1 MDWHANPGDAAGYTG
16 AARSGEDTMPKPIV
30 AIIGRPNVGKS
41 TLFNRLLGKR
51 KAIVEDLPGTT
62 VDRLQTDL
70 SWEGR
75 EMTLLD
81 CGGLEAQP
89 GPSIRRKVRD
99 QVDRAIAEADLVLFV
114 VDARDGVLPADQET
128 ANIVRRAQK
137 PMMLV
142 VNKVEGPKQEAQVAQ
157 FYELGMGDPIPI
169 SAYHGD
175 GIHELMQKV
184 IENLP
189 APTPSVAEPESMKIA
204 IVGRPNVG
212 KSLLLN
218 TILGEER
225 VVVDEA
231 AGTTRDTIDTVL
243 QYKGEKV
250 TLIDTAGIRRRG
262 RIDQGIER
270 YSSQRTDDAIERADI
285 ALLLVDAVEG
295 VTAQDI
301 HILGYI
307 HKACKGAV
315 LLINKWDLVEV
326 KDTSLWMEVVRRKI
340 RFMPY
345 IETHFI
351 SAKTGQGLEKIL
363 PLAGRIYQERLRR
376 LEPALLDSI
385 VMDAEAAKQSPKQGR
400 RRLKVYKA
408 TQTAINPPTFSF
420 VVNDAKLVHFSYQRF
435 LENKMRHY
443 CGFKGTPLRLTF
455 KGKGEKK
462 GD

>member
-1 MDWHANPGDAAGYTG
+1 
-16 AARSGEDTMPKPIV
+16 MPKPAV

-62 VDRLQTDL
+62 VDRIHSDI
-70 SWEGR
+70 SWEGHD
-75 EMTLLD
+75 MTLVD
-81 CGGLEAQP
+81 CGGLEAKP
-89 GPSIRRKVRD
+89 GPAVRRKVRD
-99 QVDRAIAEADLVLFV
+99 QVEKAITEADLVLFM

-128 ANIVRRAQK
+128 ADIIRRARK

-142 VNKVEGPKQEAQVAQ
+142 VNKVDTPKQEAEVPQ
-157 FYELGMGDPIPI
+157 FYELAMGDPIPV
-169 SAYHGD
+169 SAYHRK
-175 GIHELMQKV
+175 GIEELMQKV
-184 IENLP
+184 IGMLP
-189 APTPSVAEPESMKIA
+189 APTPTVAERESMKIA

-218 TILGEER
+218 TLLGEER
-225 VVVDEA
+225 VVVDEV

-243 QYKGEKV
+243 QYKGERV

-270 YSSQRTDDAIERADI
+270 YSLTRTVDAIERADI
-285 ALLLVDAVEG
+285 ALLVVDAVEG
-295 VTAQDI
+295 ITAQDI

-307 HKACKGAV
+307 HKAYKGAV
-315 LLINKWDLVEV
+315 LLINKWDLVDV
-326 KDTSLWMEVVRRKI
+326 KDTSLWMEVVQRKI

-351 SAKTGQGLEKIL
+351 SAKTGQGVEKIL
-363 PLAGRIYQERLRR
+363 PLARRIYQERLRR
-376 LEPALLDSI
+376 LDPALLASI

-408 TQTAINPPTFSF
+408 TQTAVNPPTFSF
-420 VVNDAKLVHFSYQRF
+420 LVNDAKLVHFSYQRF
-435 LENKMRHY
+435 LENKMRQY
-443 CGFKGTPLRLTF
+443 CGFKGTPLRLVF

-462 GD
+462 GDKRQGP

>member
-1 MDWHANPGDAAGYTG
+1 
-16 AARSGEDTMPKPIV
+16 MPKPVV

-62 VDRLQTDL
+62 VDRIHSDI
-70 SWEGR
+70 SWEGHD
-75 EMTLLD
+75 LILVD
-81 CGGLEAQP
+81 CGGLEAKP
-89 GPSIRRKVRD
+89 GPAVRRKVRD
-99 QVDRAIAEADLVLFV
+99 QVEKAIAESDLVLLM

-128 ANIVRRAQK
+128 ADIIRRARK

-142 VNKVEGPKQEAQVAQ
+142 VNKVDTPKQEAEVPQ
-157 FYELGMGDPIPI
+157 FYELAMGDPIPV
-169 SAYHGD
+169 SAYHGK
-175 GIHELMQKV
+175 GIEELMQKV
-184 IENLP
+184 IGNLP
-189 APTPSVAEPESMKIA
+189 DPTPAVAEPESMKIA

-218 TILGEER
+218 TLLGEER
-225 VVVDEA
+225 VVVDEV

-243 QYKGEKV
+243 QCKGEWV

-262 RIDQGIER
+262 RIEQGIER
-270 YSSQRTDDAIERADI
+270 YSFQRTGDAIERADI
-285 ALLLVDAVEG
+285 ALLVVDAVEG
-295 VTAQDI
+295 ITAQDV

-307 HKACKGAV
+307 HKAFKGAI
-315 LLINKWDLVEV
+315 LLINKWDLVDV
-326 KDTSLWMEVVRRKI
+326 KDTSMWMEVVRRKT

-345 IETHFI
+345 IETLFI
-351 SAKTGQGLEKIL
+351 SAKTGQGVVRIL
-363 PLAGRIYQERLRR
+363 PLARGIYQERLRS
-376 LEPALLDSI
+376 LDPALLASI

-420 VVNDAKLVHFSYQRF
+420 LVNDAKLVHFSYQRF
-435 LENKMRHY
+435 LENKMRQY
-443 CGFKGTPLRLTF
+443 CGFKGTPLRLLF

-462 GD
+462 RDKEQAL

>member
-1 MDWHANPGDAAGYTG
+1 
-16 AARSGEDTMPKPIV
+16 MPKPVV

-62 VDRLQTDL
+62 VDRIHTDI

-75 EMTLLD
+75 DLTLVD
-81 CGGLEAQP
+81 CGGLEANP
-89 GPSIRRKVRD
+89 GPTMRRKVRD
-99 QVDRAIAEADLVLFV
+99 QVEKAIAGADLLLFL
-114 VDARDGVLPADQET
+114 VDARDGVVPADGET
-128 ANIVRRAQK
+128 ADIVRRAGK

-142 VNKVEGPKQEAQVAQ
+142 VNKVESPKQEAQVAQ

-169 SAYHGD
+169 SAYHGH

-184 IENLP
+184 FERLP
-189 APTPSVAEPESMKIA
+189 PPTPASAEPESMKIA

-218 TILGEER
+218 TLLGEER
-225 VVVDEA
+225 VVVDEVP
-231 AGTTRDTIDTVL
+231 GTTRDTIDTVL
-243 QYKGEKV
+243 QYKGEMV

-270 YSSQRTDDAIERADI
+270 YSFQRTADAIERTDI
-285 ALLLVDAVEG
+285 ALLVVDAVEG
-295 VTAQDI
+295 ITAQDI

-307 HKACKGAV
+307 HKAFKGAV
-315 LLINKWDLVEV
+315 LLVNKWDLVETG
-326 KDTSLWMEVVRRKI
+326 DTALWMEVVKRKT

-351 SAKTGQGLEKIL
+351 SAKTGRGVDKIL
-363 PLAGRIYQERLRR
+363 PLARRIYEERIRR
-376 LEPALLDSI
+376 LDQDLLDSI
-385 VMDAEAAKQSPKQGR
+385 VRDAEAAKQSPKQGR

-408 TQTAINPPTFSF
+408 VQTAVNPPTFTFS
-420 VVNDAKLVHFSYQRF
+420 VNDAKLVHFSYQRF
-435 LENKMRHY
+435 LENKIRQY
-443 CGFKGTPLRLTF
+443 CGFKGTPLHLLF
-455 KGKGEKK
+455 KSKADKKAKGK
-462 GD
+462 

>member
-1 MDWHANPGDAAGYTG
+1 
-16 AARSGEDTMPKPIV
+16 MPKPVV

-62 VDRLQTDL
+62 VDRIHSDI

-75 EMTLLD
+75 DLTLVD
-81 CGGLEAQP
+81 CGGLEANP
-89 GPSIRRKVRD
+89 GPTMRRKVRD
-99 QVDRAIAEADLVLFV
+99 QVEKAIAGADLLLFL
-114 VDARDGVLPADQET
+114 VDARDGVVPADGET
-128 ANIVRRAQK
+128 ADIVRRAGK

-142 VNKVEGPKQEAQVAQ
+142 VNKVESPKQEAQVAQ

-169 SAYHGD
+169 SAYHGH

-184 IENLP
+184 FERLP
-189 APTPSVAEPESMKIA
+189 PPTPAVAEPESMKIA

-218 TILGEER
+218 TLLGEER
-225 VVVDEA
+225 VVVDEVP
-231 AGTTRDTIDTVL
+231 GTTRDTIDTVL
-243 QYKGEKV
+243 QYKGEMV

-270 YSSQRTDDAIERADI
+270 YSFQRTADAIERADI
-285 ALLLVDAVEG
+285 ALLVVDAVEG
-295 VTAQDI
+295 ITAQDI

-307 HKACKGAV
+307 HKAFKGAV
-315 LLINKWDLVEV
+315 LLVNKWDLVETG
-326 KDTSLWMEVVRRKI
+326 DTSLWMEVVKRKT

-351 SAKTGQGLEKIL
+351 SAKTGRGVDKIL
-363 PLAGRIYQERLRR
+363 PLARRIYEERIRR
-376 LEPALLDSI
+376 LDQDLLDSI
-385 VMDAEAAKQSPKQGR
+385 VRDAEAAKQSPKQGR

-408 TQTAINPPTFSF
+408 VQTAINPPTFTFS
-420 VVNDAKLVHFSYQRF
+420 VNDAKLVHFSYQRF
-435 LENKMRHY
+435 LENKIRQY
-443 CGFKGTPLRLTF
+443 CGFKGTPLHLLF
-455 KGKGEKK
+455 KSKADKKAKGK
-462 GD
+462 

>member
-1 MDWHANPGDAAGYTG
+1 
-16 AARSGEDTMPKPIV
+16 MPKPVV

-62 VDRLQTDL
+62 VDRIHSDI

-75 EMTLLD
+75 DLTLVD
-81 CGGLEAQP
+81 CGGLEANP
-89 GPSIRRKVRD
+89 GPTMRRKVRD
-99 QVDRAIAEADLVLFV
+99 QVEKAIAGADLLLFL
-114 VDARDGVLPADQET
+114 VDARDGVVPADGET
-128 ANIVRRAQK
+128 ADIVRRAGK

-142 VNKVEGPKQEAQVAQ
+142 VNKVESPKQEAQVAQ

-169 SAYHGD
+169 SAYHGH

-184 IENLP
+184 FERLP
-189 APTPSVAEPESMKIA
+189 PPTPASAEPESMKIA

-218 TILGEER
+218 TLLGEER
-225 VVVDEA
+225 VVVDEVP
-231 AGTTRDTIDTVL
+231 GTTRDTIDTVL
-243 QYKGEKV
+243 RYKGEMV

-270 YSSQRTDDAIERADI
+270 YSFQRTADAIERADI
-285 ALLLVDAVEG
+285 ALLVVDAVEG
-295 VTAQDI
+295 ITAQDI

-307 HKACKGAV
+307 HKAFKGAV
-315 LLINKWDLVEV
+315 LLVNKWDLVETG
-326 KDTSLWMEVVRRKI
+326 DTALWMEVVKRKT

-351 SAKTGQGLEKIL
+351 SAKTGRGVDKIL
-363 PLAGRIYQERLRR
+363 PLARRIYEERIRR
-376 LEPALLDSI
+376 LDQDLLDSI
-385 VMDAEAAKQSPKQGR
+385 VRDAEAAKQSPKQGR

-408 TQTAINPPTFSF
+408 TQTAVNPPTFSF
-420 VVNDAKLVHFSYQRF
+420 SVNDAKLVHFSYQRF
-435 LENKMRHY
+435 LENKIRQY
-443 CGFKGTPLRLTF
+443 CGFKGTPLHLLF
-455 KGKGEKK
+455 KSKADKNAKGK
-462 GD
+462 

>member
-1 MDWHANPGDAAGYTG
+1 
-16 AARSGEDTMPKPIV
+16 MPKPVV

-62 VDRLQTDL
+62 VDRIHSDI

-75 EMTLLD
+75 DLTLVD
-81 CGGLEAQP
+81 CGGLEANP
-89 GPSIRRKVRD
+89 GPTMRRKVRD
-99 QVDRAIAEADLVLFV
+99 QVEKAIAGADLLLFL
-114 VDARDGVLPADQET
+114 VDARDGVVPADGET
-128 ANIVRRAQK
+128 ADIVRRAGK

-142 VNKVEGPKQEAQVAQ
+142 VNKVESPKQEAQVAQ

-169 SAYHGD
+169 SAYHGH

-184 IENLP
+184 FERLP
-189 APTPSVAEPESMKIA
+189 PPTPAVAEPESMKIA

-218 TILGEER
+218 TLLGEER
-225 VVVDEA
+225 VVVDEVP
-231 AGTTRDTIDTVL
+231 GTTRDTIDTVL
-243 QYKGEKV
+243 QYKGEMV

-270 YSSQRTDDAIERADI
+270 YSFQRTADAIERADI
-285 ALLLVDAVEG
+285 ALLVVDAVEG
-295 VTAQDI
+295 ITAQDI

-307 HKACKGAV
+307 HKAFKGAV
-315 LLINKWDLVEV
+315 LLVNKWDLVETG
-326 KDTSLWMEVVRRKI
+326 DTALWMEVVKRKT

-351 SAKTGQGLEKIL
+351 SAKTGRGVDKIL
-363 PLAGRIYQERLRR
+363 PLARRIYEERIRR
-376 LEPALLDSI
+376 LDQDLLDSI
-385 VMDAEAAKQSPKQGR
+385 VRDAEAAKQSPKQGR

-408 TQTAINPPTFSF
+408 TQTAVNPPTFTFS
-420 VVNDAKLVHFSYQRF
+420 VNDAKLVHFSYQRF
-435 LENKMRHY
+435 LENKVRQY
-443 CGFKGTPLRLTF
+443 CGFKGTPLHLLF
-455 KGKGEKK
+455 KSKADKKAKGK
-462 GD
+462 

>member
-1 MDWHANPGDAAGYTG
+1 
-16 AARSGEDTMPKPIV
+16 MPKPVV

-62 VDRLQTDL
+62 VDRIHSDI

-75 EMTLLD
+75 DLTLVD
-81 CGGLEAQP
+81 CGGLEANP
-89 GPSIRRKVRD
+89 GPTMRRKVRD
-99 QVDRAIAEADLVLFV
+99 QVEKAIAGADLLLFL
-114 VDARDGVLPADQET
+114 VDARDGVVPADGET
-128 ANIVRRAQK
+128 ADIVRRAGK

-142 VNKVEGPKQEAQVAQ
+142 VNKVESPKQEAQVAQ

-169 SAYHGD
+169 SAYHGH

-184 IENLP
+184 FERLP
-189 APTPSVAEPESMKIA
+189 PPTPASAEPESMKIA

-218 TILGEER
+218 TLLGEER
-225 VVVDEA
+225 VVVDEVP
-231 AGTTRDTIDTVL
+231 GTTRDTIDTVL
-243 QYKGEKV
+243 QYKGEMV

-270 YSSQRTDDAIERADI
+270 YSFQRTADAIERADI
-285 ALLLVDAVEG
+285 ALLVVDAVEG
-295 VTAQDI
+295 ITAQDI

-307 HKACKGAV
+307 HKAFKGAV
-315 LLINKWDLVEV
+315 LLVNKWDLVETG
-326 KDTSLWMEVVRRKI
+326 DTSLWMEVVKRKT

-351 SAKTGQGLEKIL
+351 SAKTGRGVDKIL
-363 PLAGRIYQERLRR
+363 PLARRIYEERIRR
-376 LEPALLDSI
+376 LDQDLLDSI
-385 VMDAEAAKQSPKQGR
+385 VRDAEAAKQSPKQGR

-408 TQTAINPPTFSF
+408 TQTAVNPPTFTFS
-420 VVNDAKLVHFSYQRF
+420 VNDAKLVHFSYQRF
-435 LENKMRHY
+435 LENKIRQY
-443 CGFKGTPLRLTF
+443 CGFKGTPLHLLF
-455 KGKGEKK
+455 KSKADKKAKGK
-462 GD
+462 

>member
-1 MDWHANPGDAAGYTG
+1 
-16 AARSGEDTMPKPIV
+16 V

-62 VDRLQTDL
+62 VDRIHSDI

-75 EMTLLD
+75 DLTLVD
-81 CGGLEAQP
+81 CGGLEANP
-89 GPSIRRKVRD
+89 GPTMRRKVRD
-99 QVDRAIAEADLVLFV
+99 QVEKAIAGADLLLFL
-114 VDARDGVLPADQET
+114 VDARDGVVPADGET
-128 ANIVRRAQK
+128 ADIVRRAGK

-142 VNKVEGPKQEAQVAQ
+142 VNKVESPKQEAQVAQ

-169 SAYHGD
+169 SAYHGH

-184 IENLP
+184 FERLP
-189 APTPSVAEPESMKIA
+189 PPTPASAEPESMKIA

-218 TILGEER
+218 TLLGEER
-225 VVVDEA
+225 VVVDEVP
-231 AGTTRDTIDTVL
+231 GTTRDTIDTVL
-243 QYKGEKV
+243 RYKGEMV

-270 YSSQRTDDAIERADI
+270 YSFQRTADAIERADI
-285 ALLLVDAVEG
+285 ALLVVDAVEG
-295 VTAQDI
+295 ITAQDI

-307 HKACKGAV
+307 HKAFKGAV
-315 LLINKWDLVEV
+315 LLVNKWDLVETG
-326 KDTSLWMEVVRRKI
+326 DTALWMEVVKRKT

-351 SAKTGQGLEKIL
+351 SAKTGRGVDKIL
-363 PLAGRIYQERLRR
+363 PLARRIYEERIRR
-376 LEPALLDSI
+376 LDQDLLDSI
-385 VMDAEAAKQSPKQGR
+385 VRDAEAAKQSPKQGR

-408 TQTAINPPTFSF
+408 TQTAVNPPTFSF
-420 VVNDAKLVHFSYQRF
+420 SVNDAKLVHFSYQRF
-435 LENKMRHY
+435 LENKIRQY
-443 CGFKGTPLRLTF
+443 CGFKGTPLHLLF
-455 KGKGEKK
+455 KSKADKKAKGK
-462 GD
+462 

>member
-1 MDWHANPGDAAGYTG
+1 
-16 AARSGEDTMPKPIV
+16 MPKPVV

-62 VDRLQTDL
+62 VDRIHSDI

-75 EMTLLD
+75 DLTLVD
-81 CGGLEAQP
+81 CGGLEANP
-89 GPSIRRKVRD
+89 GPTMRRKVRD
-99 QVDRAIAEADLVLFV
+99 QVEKAIAGADLLLFL
-114 VDARDGVLPADQET
+114 VDARDGVVPADGET
-128 ANIVRRAQK
+128 ADIVRRAGK

-142 VNKVEGPKQEAQVAQ
+142 VNKVESPKQEAQVAQ

-169 SAYHGD
+169 SAYHGH

-184 IENLP
+184 FERLP
-189 APTPSVAEPESMKIA
+189 PPTPASAEPESMKIA

-218 TILGEER
+218 TLLGEER
-225 VVVDEA
+225 VVVDEVP
-231 AGTTRDTIDTVL
+231 GTTRDTIDTVL
-243 QYKGEKV
+243 QYKGERV

-270 YSSQRTDDAIERADI
+270 YSFQRTADAIERADI
-285 ALLLVDAVEG
+285 ALLVVDAVEG
-295 VTAQDI
+295 ITAQDI

-307 HKACKGAV
+307 HKAFKGAV
-315 LLINKWDLVEV
+315 LLVNKWDLVETG
-326 KDTSLWMEVVRRKI
+326 DTSLWMEVVKRKT

-351 SAKTGQGLEKIL
+351 SAKTGRGVDKIL
-363 PLAGRIYQERLRR
+363 PLARRIYEERIRR
-376 LEPALLDSI
+376 LDQDLLDSI
-385 VMDAEAAKQSPKQGR
+385 VRDAEAAKQSPKQGR

-408 TQTAINPPTFSF
+408 VQTAINPPTFTFS
-420 VVNDAKLVHFSYQRF
+420 VNDAKLVHFSYQRF
-435 LENKMRHY
+435 LENKMRQY
-443 CGFKGTPLRLTF
+443 CGFKGTPLHLLF
-455 KGKGEKK
+455 KSKADKKAKGK
-462 GD
+462 

>member
-1 MDWHANPGDAAGYTG
+1 
-16 AARSGEDTMPKPIV
+16 MPKPVV

-62 VDRLQTDL
+62 VDRIHSDI

-75 EMTLLD
+75 DLTLVD
-81 CGGLEAQP
+81 CGGLEANP
-89 GPSIRRKVRD
+89 GPTMRRKVRD
-99 QVDRAIAEADLVLFV
+99 QVEKAIAGADLLLFL
-114 VDARDGVLPADQET
+114 VDARDGVVPADGET
-128 ANIVRRAQK
+128 ADIVRRAGK

-142 VNKVEGPKQEAQVAQ
+142 VNKVESPKQEAQVAQ

-169 SAYHGD
+169 SAYHGH

-184 IENLP
+184 FERLP
-189 APTPSVAEPESMKIA
+189 PPTPASAEPESMKIA

-218 TILGEER
+218 TLLGEER
-225 VVVDEA
+225 VVVDEVP
-231 AGTTRDTIDTVL
+231 GTTRDTIDTVL
-243 QYKGEKV
+243 QYKGEMV

-270 YSSQRTDDAIERADI
+270 YSFQRTADAIERADI
-285 ALLLVDAVEG
+285 ALLVVDAVEG
-295 VTAQDI
+295 ITAQDI

-307 HKACKGAV
+307 HKAFKGAV
-315 LLINKWDLVEV
+315 LLVNKWDLVETG
-326 KDTSLWMEVVRRKI
+326 DTTLWMEVVKRKT

-351 SAKTGQGLEKIL
+351 SAKTGRGVDKIL
-363 PLAGRIYQERLRR
+363 PLARRIYEERIRR
-376 LEPALLDSI
+376 LDQDLLDSI
-385 VMDAEAAKQSPKQGR
+385 VRDAEAAKQSPKQGR

-408 TQTAINPPTFSF
+408 VQTAINPPTFTFS
-420 VVNDAKLVHFSYQRF
+420 VNDAKLVHFSYQRF
-435 LENKMRHY
+435 LENKIRQY
-443 CGFKGTPLRLTF
+443 CGFKGTPLHLLF
-455 KGKGEKK
+455 KSKADKKAKGK
-462 GD
+462 

>member
-1 MDWHANPGDAAGYTG
+1 
-16 AARSGEDTMPKPIV
+16 MPKPVV

-62 VDRLQTDL
+62 VDRIHSDI

-75 EMTLLD
+75 DLTLVD
-81 CGGLEAQP
+81 CGGLEANP
-89 GPSIRRKVRD
+89 GPTMRRKVRD
-99 QVDRAIAEADLVLFV
+99 QVEKAIAGADLLLFL
-114 VDARDGVLPADQET
+114 VDARDGVVPADGET
-128 ANIVRRAQK
+128 ADIVRRAGK

-142 VNKVEGPKQEAQVAQ
+142 VNKVESPKQEAQVAQ

-169 SAYHGD
+169 SAYHGH

-184 IENLP
+184 FERLP
-189 APTPSVAEPESMKIA
+189 PPTPAVAEPESMKIA

-218 TILGEER
+218 TLLGEER
-225 VVVDEA
+225 VVVDEVP
-231 AGTTRDTIDTVL
+231 GTTRDTIDTVL
-243 QYKGEKV
+243 RYKGEMV

-270 YSSQRTDDAIERADI
+270 YSFQRTADAIERADI
-285 ALLLVDAVEG
+285 ALLVVDAVEG
-295 VTAQDI
+295 ITAQDI

-307 HKACKGAV
+307 HKAFKGAV
-315 LLINKWDLVEV
+315 LLVNKWDLVETG
-326 KDTSLWMEVVRRKI
+326 DTALWMEVVKRKT

-351 SAKTGQGLEKIL
+351 SAKTGRGVDKVL
-363 PLAGRIYQERLRR
+363 PLARRIYEERIRR
-376 LEPALLDSI
+376 LDQDLLDSI
-385 VMDAEAAKQSPKQGR
+385 VRDAEAAKQSPKQGR

-408 TQTAINPPTFSF
+408 VQTAINPPTFTFS
-420 VVNDAKLVHFSYQRF
+420 VNDAKLVHFSYQRF
-435 LENKMRHY
+435 LENKMRQY
-443 CGFKGTPLRLTF
+443 CGFKGTPLHLLFKSKVDRKA
-455 KGKGEKK
+455 KGK
-462 GD
+462 

>member
-1 MDWHANPGDAAGYTG
+1 
-16 AARSGEDTMPKPIV
+16 MPKPVV

-62 VDRLQTDL
+62 VDRIHSDI

-75 EMTLLD
+75 DLTLVD
-81 CGGLEAQP
+81 CGGLEANP
-89 GPSIRRKVRD
+89 GPAMRRKVRD
-99 QVDRAIAEADLVLFV
+99 QVERAIAGADLLLFL
-114 VDARDGVLPADQET
+114 VDARDGVIPADGET
-128 ANIVRRAQK
+128 ADIVRRAGK

-142 VNKVEGPKQEAQVAQ
+142 ANKVEGPKQEAQVAQ

-169 SAYHGD
+169 SAYHGH

-184 IENLP
+184 IERLP
-189 APTPSVAEPESMKIA
+189 PPTPAVVEPESMKIA

-218 TILGEER
+218 TLLGEER
-225 VVVDEA
+225 VVVDEVP
-231 AGTTRDTIDTVL
+231 GTTRDTIDTIL
-243 QYKGEKV
+243 QYKGDKV

-262 RIDQGIER
+262 RIDQGIEQ
-270 YSSQRTDDAIERADI
+270 YSSQRTADAIERADI
-285 ALLLVDAVEG
+285 ALLVADAVEG
-295 VTAQDI
+295 ITAQDV

-307 HKACKGAV
+307 HKAFKGAV
-315 LLINKWDLVEV
+315 LLINKWDLVETG
-326 KDTSLWMEVVRRKI
+326 DTSLWMEVVKRKT

-351 SAKTGQGLEKIL
+351 SAKTGRGVDKIL
-363 PLAGRIYQERLRR
+363 PLARRIYQERLRT

-385 VMDAEAAKQSPKQGR
+385 VADAEAAKQSPKQGR

-408 TQTAINPPTFSF
+408 TQTGVNPPTFSF
-420 VVNDAKLVHFSYQRF
+420 SVNDAKLVHFSYQRF
-435 LENKMRHY
+435 LENKMRQY
-443 CGFKGTPLRLTF
+443 CGFKGTPLRLVF

-462 GD
+462 G

>member
-1 MDWHANPGDAAGYTG
+1 
-16 AARSGEDTMPKPIV
+16 MPKPVV

-62 VDRLQTDL
+62 VDRIHSDI

-75 EMTLLD
+75 DLTLVD
-81 CGGLEAQP
+81 CGGLEANP
-89 GPSIRRKVRD
+89 GPAMKRKVRD
-99 QVDRAIAEADLVLFV
+99 QVEKAIAGADLLLFL
-114 VDARDGVLPADQET
+114 VDARDGVIPADGET
-128 ANIVRRAQK
+128 ADIVRRAGK

-142 VNKVEGPKQEAQVAQ
+142 ANKVEGPKQEAQVAQ
-157 FYELGMGDPIPI
+157 FYELGMGDPIAI
-169 SAYHGD
+169 SAYHGH
-175 GIHELMQKV
+175 GIHELMQKI
-184 IENLP
+184 IERLP
-189 APTPSVAEPESMKIA
+189 PPTTAVAEPKSMKIA

-218 TILGEER
+218 TLLGEER
-225 VVVDEA
+225 VVVDEIP
-231 AGTTRDTIDTVL
+231 GTTRDTIDTVL

-262 RIDQGIER
+262 RIDQGIEQ
-270 YSSQRTDDAIERADI
+270 YSSQRTADAIERADI
-285 ALLLVDAVEG
+285 ALLVVDAVEG
-295 VTAQDI
+295 LTAQDV

-307 HKACKGAV
+307 HKAFKGAV

-326 KDTSLWMEVVRRKI
+326 GDTSLWMEVVKRKT

-351 SAKTGQGLEKIL
+351 SAKTGRGVDKIL
-363 PLAGRIYQERLRR
+363 PLATRIYQERLRV
-376 LEPALLDSI
+376 LEPTLLDSI
-385 VMDAEAAKQSPKQGR
+385 VADAEAAKQSPKQGR

-408 TQTAINPPTFSF
+408 TQTGVNPPTFSF
-420 VVNDAKLVHFSYQRF
+420 SVNDAKLVHFSYQRF
-435 LENKMRHY
+435 LENKMRQY
-443 CGFKGTPLRLTF
+443 CGFKGTPLRLVF

-462 GD
+462 GDRKQAV

>member
-1 MDWHANPGDAAGYTG
+1 
-16 AARSGEDTMPKPIV
+16 MPKPVV

-62 VDRLQTDL
+62 VDRIHSDI

-75 EMTLLD
+75 DLTLVD
-81 CGGLEAQP
+81 CGGLEANP
-89 GPSIRRKVRD
+89 GPTMRRKVRD
-99 QVDRAIAEADLVLFV
+99 QVEKAIAGADLLLFL
-114 VDARDGVLPADQET
+114 VDARDGVVPADGET
-128 ANIVRRAQK
+128 ADIVRRAGK

-142 VNKVEGPKQEAQVAQ
+142 VNKVESPKQEAQVAQ

-169 SAYHGD
+169 SAYHGH

-184 IENLP
+184 FERLP
-189 APTPSVAEPESMKIA
+189 PPTPASAEPESMKIA

-218 TILGEER
+218 TLLGEER
-225 VVVDEA
+225 VVVDEVP
-231 AGTTRDTIDTVL
+231 GTTRDTIDTVL
-243 QYKGEKV
+243 RYKGEMV

-270 YSSQRTDDAIERADI
+270 YSFQRTADAIERADI
-285 ALLLVDAVEG
+285 ALLVVDAVEG
-295 VTAQDI
+295 ITAQDI

-307 HKACKGAV
+307 HKAFKGAV
-315 LLINKWDLVEV
+315 LLVNKWDLVETG
-326 KDTSLWMEVVRRKI
+326 DTALWMEVVKRKT

-351 SAKTGQGLEKIL
+351 SAKTGRGVDKIL
-363 PLAGRIYQERLRR
+363 PLARRIYEERIRR
-376 LEPALLDSI
+376 LDQDLLDSI
-385 VMDAEAAKQSPKQGR
+385 VREAEAAKQSPKQGR

-408 TQTAINPPTFSF
+408 TQTAVNPPTFSF
-420 VVNDAKLVHFSYQRF
+420 SVNDAKLVHFSYQRF
-435 LENKMRHY
+435 LVN
-443 CGFKGTPLRLTF
+443 
-455 KGKGEKK
+455 
-462 GD
+462 

>member
-1 MDWHANPGDAAGYTG
+1 
-16 AARSGEDTMPKPIV
+16 MPKPVV

-62 VDRLQTDL
+62 VDRIHSDI

-75 EMTLLD
+75 DLTLVD
-81 CGGLEAQP
+81 CGGLEANP
-89 GPSIRRKVRD
+89 GPTMRRKVRD
-99 QVDRAIAEADLVLFV
+99 QVEKAIAGADLLLFL
-114 VDARDGVLPADQET
+114 VDARDGVVPADGET
-128 ANIVRRAQK
+128 ADIVRRAGK

-142 VNKVEGPKQEAQVAQ
+142 VNKVESPKQEAQVAQ

-169 SAYHGD
+169 SAYHGH

-184 IENLP
+184 FERLP
-189 APTPSVAEPESMKIA
+189 PPTPASAEPESMKIA

-218 TILGEER
+218 TLLGEER
-225 VVVDEA
+225 VVVDEVP
-231 AGTTRDTIDTVL
+231 GTTRDTIDTVL
-243 QYKGEKV
+243 QYKGEMV

-270 YSSQRTDDAIERADI
+270 YSFQRTADAIERADI
-285 ALLLVDAVEG
+285 ALLVVDAVEG
-295 VTAQDI
+295 ITAQDI

-307 HKACKGAV
+307 HKAFKGAV
-315 LLINKWDLVEV
+315 LLVNKWDLVETG
-326 KDTSLWMEVVRRKI
+326 DTSLWMEVVKRKT

-351 SAKTGQGLEKIL
+351 SAKTGRGVDKIL
-363 PLAGRIYQERLRR
+363 PLARRIYEERIRR
-376 LEPALLDSI
+376 LDQDLLDSI
-385 VMDAEAAKQSPKQGR
+385 VRDAEAAKQSPKQGR

-408 TQTAINPPTFSF
+408 TQTAVNPPTFAFS
-420 VVNDAKLVHFSYQRF
+420 VNDAKLVHFSYQRF
-435 LENKMRHY
+435 LENKVRQY
-443 CGFKGTPLRLTF
+443 CGFKGTPLHLLF
-455 KGKGEKK
+455 KSKADKKAKGK
-462 GD
+462 

>member
-1 MDWHANPGDAAGYTG
+1 
-16 AARSGEDTMPKPIV
+16 MPKPVV

-62 VDRLQTDL
+62 VDRIHSDI

-75 EMTLLD
+75 DLTLVD
-81 CGGLEAQP
+81 CGGLEANP
-89 GPSIRRKVRD
+89 GPTMRRKVRD
-99 QVDRAIAEADLVLFV
+99 QVEKAIAGADLLLFL
-114 VDARDGVLPADQET
+114 VDARDGVVPADGET
-128 ANIVRRAQK
+128 ADIVRRAGK

-142 VNKVEGPKQEAQVAQ
+142 VNKVESPKQEAQVAQ

-169 SAYHGD
+169 SAYHGH

-184 IENLP
+184 FERLP
-189 APTPSVAEPESMKIA
+189 PPTLAVAEPESMKIA

-218 TILGEER
+218 TLLGEER
-225 VVVDEA
+225 VVVDEVP
-231 AGTTRDTIDTVL
+231 GTTRDTIDTVL
-243 QYKGEKV
+243 QYKGERV

-270 YSSQRTDDAIERADI
+270 YSFQRTADAIERADI
-285 ALLLVDAVEG
+285 ALLVVDAVEG
-295 VTAQDI
+295 ITAQDI

-307 HKACKGAV
+307 HKAFKGAV
-315 LLINKWDLVEV
+315 LLVNKWDLVETG
-326 KDTSLWMEVVRRKI
+326 DTSLWMEVVKRKT

-351 SAKTGQGLEKIL
+351 SAKTGRGVDKIL
-363 PLAGRIYQERLRR
+363 PLSRRIYEERIRR
-376 LEPALLDSI
+376 LDQDLLDSI
-385 VMDAEAAKQSPKQGR
+385 VRDAEAAKQSPKQGR

-408 TQTAINPPTFSF
+408 VQTAINPPTFTFS
-420 VVNDAKLVHFSYQRF
+420 VNDAKLVHFSYQRF
-435 LENKMRHY
+435 LENKMRQY
-443 CGFKGTPLRLTF
+443 CGFKGTPLHLLFKSKADRKA
-455 KGKGEKK
+455 KGK
-462 GD
+462 

>member
-1 MDWHANPGDAAGYTG
+1 
-16 AARSGEDTMPKPIV
+16 MPKPVV

-62 VDRLQTDL
+62 VDRIHSDI

-75 EMTLLD
+75 DLTLVD
-81 CGGLEAQP
+81 CGGLEANP
-89 GPSIRRKVRD
+89 GPTMRRKVRD
-99 QVDRAIAEADLVLFV
+99 QVEKAIAGADLLLFL
-114 VDARDGVLPADQET
+114 VDARDGVVPADGET
-128 ANIVRRAQK
+128 ADIVRRAGK

-142 VNKVEGPKQEAQVAQ
+142 VNKVESPKQEAQVAQ

-169 SAYHGD
+169 SAYHGH

-184 IENLP
+184 FERLP
-189 APTPSVAEPESMKIA
+189 PPTPAVAEPESMKIA

-218 TILGEER
+218 TLLGEER
-225 VVVDEA
+225 VVVDEVP
-231 AGTTRDTIDTVL
+231 GTTRDTIDTVL
-243 QYKGEKV
+243 QYKGEMV

-270 YSSQRTDDAIERADI
+270 YSFQRTADAIERADI
-285 ALLLVDAVEG
+285 ALLVVDAVEG
-295 VTAQDI
+295 ITAQDI

-307 HKACKGAV
+307 HKAFKGAV
-315 LLINKWDLVEV
+315 LLVNKWDLVETG
-326 KDTSLWMEVVRRKI
+326 DTSLWMEVVKRKT

-351 SAKTGQGLEKIL
+351 SAKTGRGVDKIL
-363 PLAGRIYQERLRR
+363 PLARRIYEERIRR
-376 LEPALLDSI
+376 LDQDLLDSI
-385 VMDAEAAKQSPKQGR
+385 VRDAEAAKQSPKQGR

-408 TQTAINPPTFSF
+408 TQTAVNPPTFTFS
-420 VVNDAKLVHFSYQRF
+420 VNDAKLVHFSYQRF
-435 LENKMRHY
+435 LENKVRQY
-443 CGFKGTPLRLTF
+443 CGFKGTPLHLLFKSKADRKA
-455 KGKGEKK
+455 KGK
-462 GD
+462 

>member
-1 MDWHANPGDAAGYTG
+1 
-16 AARSGEDTMPKPIV
+16 MPKPVV

-62 VDRLQTDL
+62 VDRIHSDI

-75 EMTLLD
+75 DLTLVD
-81 CGGLEAQP
+81 CGGLEANP
-89 GPSIRRKVRD
+89 GPTMRRKVRD
-99 QVDRAIAEADLVLFV
+99 QVEKAIAGADLLLFL
-114 VDARDGVLPADQET
+114 VDARDGVVPADGET
-128 ANIVRRAQK
+128 ADIVRRAGK

-142 VNKVEGPKQEAQVAQ
+142 VNKVESPKQEAQVAQ

-169 SAYHGD
+169 SAYHGH

-184 IENLP
+184 FERLP
-189 APTPSVAEPESMKIA
+189 PPTPASAEPESMKIA

-218 TILGEER
+218 TLLGEER
-225 VVVDEA
+225 VVVDEVP
-231 AGTTRDTIDTVL
+231 GTTRDTIDTVL
-243 QYKGEKV
+243 QYKGEMV

-270 YSSQRTDDAIERADI
+270 YSFQRTADAIERADI
-285 ALLLVDAVEG
+285 ALLVVDAVEG
-295 VTAQDI
+295 ITAQDI

-307 HKACKGAV
+307 HKAFKGAV
-315 LLINKWDLVEV
+315 LLVNKWDLVETG
-326 KDTSLWMEVVRRKI
+326 DTALWMEVVKRKT

-351 SAKTGQGLEKIL
+351 SAKTGRGVDKIL
-363 PLAGRIYQERLRR
+363 PLARRIYEERIRR
-376 LEPALLDSI
+376 LDQDLLDSI
-385 VMDAEAAKQSPKQGR
+385 VRDAEAAKQSPKQGR

-408 TQTAINPPTFSF
+408 TQTAVNPPTFSF
-420 VVNDAKLVHFSYQRF
+420 SVNDAKLVHFSYQRF
-435 LENKMRHY
+435 LENKIRQY
-443 CGFKGTPLRLTF
+443 CGFKGTPLHLLF
-455 KGKGEKK
+455 KSKADKKAKGK
-462 GD
+462 